1 MFVAT
6 AHAVRRRKLAVV
18 AGAVLLAC
26 CFAGSATAASSE
38 PGGGSKGGRD
48 TRPPS
53 VSISTP
59 ASAATLGGNVTASG
73 TAGDNAGLA
82 KVELRVDS
90 GPYQLTSGTTA
101 WSASFD
107 TTQHVGGTHV
117 IAARATDKAGNS
129 AVASVTVTFAN
140 APPPVSPSDT
150 TPPTVTISLP
160 SAGASLTGLVS
171 ISGTATDDRSVARVA
186 VSFDGGAY
194 ELAAGTSNWSYEFQ
208 STGYPDGPHT
218 ITARATDAAGNHAA
232 TSRAF
237 SVINNVFVGPTI
249 EAPPMAPGTLGGYAF
264 QDVNRDGVFQVGELP
279 LASQHLCLYSGSG
292 AYLGTTYS
300 GADGW
305 YTFAGL
311 ADGAYLV
318 RYAADSWFAIRDDWV
333 PDTSG
338 SVLPHF
344 GVTLAGTG
352 RADLGWRRIV
362 RSTDPNRP
370 LSSYVAPN
378 GLRVQSYD
386 DVVSAQ
392 AIFERLTSGT
402 LIGAEAPMVTVRFDF
417 NSAAVTTTSALYSG
431 GSYTW
436 YSATS
441 YVDYASWLDASDRTL
456 FHEYGH
462 AWSLYNAYM
471 MQQDPTLTR
480 YLRARGLLGDPRVG
494 TSYAWDPKELVAE
507 DYRQLFGS
515 PNAQLGGQ
523 INRDLPLAKNVPGLK
538 SFLET
543 SFTQPPPGG

>member
-18 AGAVLLAC
+18 AGAVLLVC
-26 CFAGSATAASSE
+26 SFAGSATAASSG

-82 KVELRVDS
+82 KVELSVDS
-90 GPYQLTSGTTA
+90 GPYQLASGTTA

-107 TTQHVGGTHV
+107 TTQHESGSHV
-117 IAARATDKAGNS
+117 IVARATDKAGNS
-129 AVASVTVTFAN
+129 ALASVTVTFAN
-140 APPPVSPSDT
+140 AAPPVSPADT
-150 TPPTVTISLP
+150 TPPTVAIFFP
-160 SAGASLTGLVS
+160 SAGASL
-171 ISGTATDDRSVARVA
+171 SGPVA
-186 VSFDGGAY
+186 VSGIAADDGLVASVAVSVDGGPY
-194 ELAAGTSNWSYEFQ
+194 QLAIGTSSWSYEFQ

-218 ITARATDAAGNHAA
+218 IAARATDAAGNHAA
-232 TSRAF
+232 TSRAV
-237 SVINNVFVGPTI
+237 SVANSVFVGPTV

-279 LASQHLCLYSGSG
+279 LASQHLYLYGGSG

-300 GADGW
+300 GANGW

-338 SVLPHF
+338 SILPHF
-344 GVTLAGTG
+344 GVTLPGTG

-392 AIFERLTSGT
+392 SIFERLATGT
-402 LIGAEAPMVTVRFDF
+402 LIGAEASLVTVRFDF
-417 NSAAVTTTSALYSG
+417 NSSAVTTTSSLHSG
-431 GSYTW
+431 SSYTW

-441 YVDYASWLDASDRTL
+441 YVDYASWLDAGDRTL

-471 MQQDPTLTR
+471 VQQDPTLTA

-494 TSYAWDPKELVAE
+494 TSYPWDPKELIAE

-523 INRDLPLAKNVPGLK
+523 INRDVPLAKDVPGLK
-538 SFLET
+538 AFLET